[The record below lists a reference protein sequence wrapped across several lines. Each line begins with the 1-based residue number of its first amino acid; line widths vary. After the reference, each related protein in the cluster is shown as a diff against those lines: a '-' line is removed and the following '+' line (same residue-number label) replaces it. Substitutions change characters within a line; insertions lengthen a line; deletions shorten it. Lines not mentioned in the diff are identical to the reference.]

1 MRKLAANYVLS
12 GNGDFLKNGIVI
24 TGDGDTAIEY
34 VDTRGD
40 LDEIAQ
46 LSFHNGILLAGFTY
60 LKTSNEISVFENDQP
75 IRDYI
80 FRIIGELNQLSVQ
93 QWIEAAKQV
102 QEQFPSMKIPE
113 IVEQLNEVLLSNG
126 GFAKEDASGIYL
138 INADLV
144 EMHFTAKSRL
154 RKIG

>member
-1 MRKLAANYVLS
+1 MRKFAANYVLS

-46 LSFHNGILLAGFTY
+46 LSFHNGILLAGFTF
-60 LKTSNEISVFENDQP
+60 LKTNNEIPVSENDQP
-75 IRDYI
+75 NRDYI
-80 FRIIGELNQLSVQ
+80 FRLIRELNQLSVQ

-113 IVEQLNEVLLSNG
+113 IVEQLNEVLISNG
-126 GFAKEDASGIYL
+126 GFAKEDAPGIYL
-138 INADLV
+138 INANLV
-144 EMHFTAKSRL
+144 EMHFTGKSKL
-154 RKIG
+154 KKIG